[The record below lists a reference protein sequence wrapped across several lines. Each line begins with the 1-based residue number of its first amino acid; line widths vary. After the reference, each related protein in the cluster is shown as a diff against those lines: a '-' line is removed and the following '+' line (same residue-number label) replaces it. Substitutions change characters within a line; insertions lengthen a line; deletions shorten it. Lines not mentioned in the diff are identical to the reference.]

1 MTIVISVH
9 MAIVLKTANW
19 HCCKFTC
26 SIYDVRKMSDVSIF
40 EVCYILFSFNN
51 ARVIKQAN
59 TEHKL

>member
-1 MTIVISVH
+1 
-9 MAIVLKTANW
+9 
-19 HCCKFTC
+19 
-26 SIYDVRKMSDVSIF
+26 MSDVSIF